1 MSTPSIPPT
10 DLLDDVDIHGLKV
23 AVVRAA
29 LELDLFSHV
38 AGGATDVAAL
48 AASMECSER
57 GTRALVRALLSLGAL
72 EGTLRGFANSAMASA
87 YLTEGAAGD
96 TRAIYLAWMRN
107 RDLLVDA
114 VRTGS
119 APGAHDAHD
128 AADEWQSYASPDVV
142 RWPEM
147 VPQFQ
152 AAFPE
157 RGLVVPEGG
166 RVVDLGCGSGIF
178 GFALIE
184 HVPGATITCVDRGPV
199 LGVARQIAGAM
210 GLDDRATFVPGD
222 AETAEL
228 PSDCDVVVLVN
239 VAQYLPDD
247 RLATVLSRMHS
258 ALKPGGT
265 AYVVTVLVD
274 DGTPGFDMNW
284 SSGIEMYLNSSID
297 PRTAPEVEQHLAAAG
312 FVDVVRFPP
321 HRFTARRAAG

>member
-1 MSTPSIPPT
+1 MTAPSIPPT
-10 DLLDDVDIHGLKV
+10 DLLDDVDLHGLKV

-29 LELDLFSHV
+29 LDLDLFSHV
-38 AGGATDVAAL
+38 AGGASDVPSL
-48 AASMECSER
+48 AAAMKCSER

-72 EGTLRGFANSAMASA
+72 EGLATRFVNSPMATA
-87 YLTEGAAGD
+87 YLTEGSVGD

-114 VRTGS
+114 VRTGV
-119 APGAHDAHD
+119 APGGHDAHD

-142 RWPEM
+142 RWPDM

-152 AAFPE
+152 AVFPE

-166 RVVDLGCGSGIF
+166 RVLDLGCGSGLV

-184 HVPGATITCVDRGPV
+184 HVSGATVACVDRGPV
-199 LGVARQIAGAM
+199 LEVAQQIAAAM
-210 GLDDRATFVPGD
+210 GLADRATMVPGD

-228 PSDCDVVVLVN
+228 PSECDVAVLVN

-247 RLATVLSRMHS
+247 RFARVLGRMHA
-258 ALKPGGT
+258 ALKPGGI

-274 DGTPGFDMNW
+274 EGTPGFEMNW

-297 PRTAPEVEQHLAAAG
+297 PRTAPEVEQHLRAAG
-312 FVDVVRFPP
+312 FVDIVQFPP